1 LALNA
6 NIDGNVDFIFGKI
19 ERIVIVDS
27 GIGYKDKE
35 VVKYVNTDKKAR
47 LEQDLA
53 LYLAYQNE
61 FDALEAEFGYSDETE
76 VIIKRWALASVA
88 AAILSAGF
96 NEEPEKTLFFDTF
109 VPSTSKRLGDVDQN
123 DSFAFEDYS
132 ALVNYISNYADVD
145 WRIANSTIV
154 SYVESIMFN
163 FMESNF
169 SDYSDYAFF
178 SETEYFRKKNRLSF
192 LIGKN
197 FEENISAIQA
207 QISKVNTIGDGY
219 GIVNVRGQ
227 GLTEGRW
234 ATFESHINQE
244 KVIQDSLF
252 YQDYSYEIS
261 TEVSPVVFE
270 DIFRDIA
277 HPAGIKMFSKFAK
290 SDIINTINTIEIRIE
305 KELEVEIDTS
315 EDLYVANTGFQYT
328 VIEEE

>member
-1 LALNA
+1 M
-6 NIDGNVDFIFGKI
+6 
-19 ERIVIVDS
+19 
-27 GIGYKDKE
+27 
-35 VVKYVNTDKKAR
+35 
-47 LEQDLA
+47 
-53 LYLAYQNE
+53 
-61 FDALEAEFGYSDETE
+61 EA
-76 VIIKRWALASVA
+76 
-88 AAILSAGF
+88 
-96 NEEPEKTLFFDTF
+96 
-109 VPSTSKRLGDVDQN
+109 
-123 DSFAFEDYS
+123 
-132 ALVNYISNYADVD
+132 
-145 WRIANSTIV
+145 
-154 SYVESIMFN
+154 
-163 FMESNF
+163 NF

-178 SETEYFRKKNRLSF
+178 SETDYFRKKNRLSF

-305 KELEVEIDTS
+305 KEIEVEIDTS